1 MTTEPV
7 EYAAMEA
14 PTLAA
19 ALRVTA
25 AENADHV
32 WVKNRDASLVVT
44 WEEGLERVDRIAG
57 GLRKLGITKG
67 DTVALMLVNRPEFH
81 LVDFGVMIAG
91 GTPFSI
97 YQTYTPE
104 QIDYLLG
111 DAESKL
117 IITEQLYLATVQKAC
132 EALENPPQII
142 LVDPRPSDEASGIM
156 SLAELEQLDPE
167 FDGQA
172 AAAEIKPDDILTL
185 IYTSGT
191 TGPPKGVQLTHNNLM
206 FSVRGTTEI
215 VSFPR
220 NSRVISWLPSAHI
233 AERAAHH
240 YIPAV
245 LGFEVTSVDDYK
257 LVMEVLPEVRPQWF
271 FAVPRIWEKLRG
283 GLETMVAG
291 QPQEQREPL
300 QAALSAATE
309 KIRLEQAGEPVPAE
323 LAATVA
329 EADEKYFAA
338 LRGMLGLDQV
348 VTINVGAAPTPVEV
362 LEFFHAIGLPLAE
375 LWGMSETCGAG
386 TVNPPDK
393 VRIGTVGPAIPG
405 VELKLAADGEIL
417 IRGELVMD
425 GYRNMPDE
433 TAATID
439 HDGWL
444 ATGDI
449 GQFDDQMYLKIVD
462 RKKELIINA
471 AGKNMSPANIEAQI
485 KTASPLI
492 DQVCCI
498 GDGRSYNTALIS
510 LDADFAPQWA
520 ASEGIDDVSIA
531 SLSENPALIAVI
543 QEAVDEGNSHLARVE
558 QIKKFKLLSVEWE
571 PGGDELTPT
580 MKLKRK
586 PIDAKYASVIE
597 ALYAP
602 AT

>member
-1 MTTEPV
+1 MTTDPI
-7 EYAAMEA
+7 EYAAMSA

-19 ALRVTA
+19 AFRITA
-25 AENADHV
+25 SENGGET
-32 WVKNRDASLVVT
+32 WVKNRDGSVVIN
-44 WEEGLERVDRIAG
+44 WDDGLERVDRIAG
-57 GLRKLGITKG
+57 GLRKLGIGKG

-81 LVDFGVMIAG
+81 IVDFGVMTAG

-104 QIDYLLG
+104 QIDYLLE
-111 DAESKL
+111 DSASKVIVTELLYLETVEAACSKL
-117 IITEQLYLATVQKAC
+117 STRPLIVV
-132 EALENPPQII
+132 
-142 LVDPRPSDEASGIM
+142 VDPPAGGAEGTT
-156 SLAELEQLDPE
+156 SLAELEQLDPD
-167 FDGQA
+167 FDGAEA
-172 AAAEIKPDDILTL
+172 ASEIDPDDILTL

-206 FSVRGTTEI
+206 WTVRGMAGI
-215 VSFPR
+215 VDFPR
-220 NSRVISWLPSAHI
+220 RSRVISWLPAAHI

-245 LGFEVTSVDDYK
+245 LGFEITSVDDYK
-257 LVMEVLPEVRPQWF
+257 LVMEALPEVRPQWF

-283 GLETMVAG
+283 GLETMVAA
-291 QPQEQREPL
+291 QPDEQREPL
-300 QAALSAATE
+300 QAALDAAIE
-309 KIRLEQAGEPVPAE
+309 KVRLEQAGKVVPAE

-338 LRGMLGLDQV
+338 LRTMLGLDEV

-375 LWGMSETCGAG
+375 LWGMSETCGGG
-386 TVNPPDK
+386 TVNPPEK

-405 VELKLAADGEIL
+405 VELKLAQDGEIM
-417 IRGELVMD
+417 IRGDLVMQ
-425 GYRNMPDE
+425 GYRNMPEE

-439 HDGWL
+439 SQGWL

-449 GQFDDQMYLKIVD
+449 GQFDDEMYLKIVD
-462 RKKELIINA
+462 RKKEIIINA

-498 GDGRSYNTALIS
+498 GDGRSYNTALIA

-520 ASEGIDDVSIA
+520 TKEGIDQT
-531 SLSENPALIAVI
+531 SLAALAENPQLLEAIAD
-543 QEAVDEGNSHLARVE
+543 AVGQGNNQLARVE
-558 QIKKFKLLSVEWE
+558 QIKKFKVLPTEWE

-586 PIDAKYASVIE
+586 PIDAKYVAEID

-602 AT
+602 

>member
-1 MTTEPV
+1 MANEPV
-7 EYAAMEA
+7 EYTAMEA

-19 ALRVTA
+19 ALRITA
-25 AENADHV
+25 AENADET
-32 WVKNRDASLVVT
+32 WVKNRDGSVLIK
-44 WEEGLERVDRIAG
+44 WGEGLERVDRIAG

-67 DTVALMLVNRPEFH
+67 DTVAMMLVNRPEFH
-81 LVDFGVMIAG
+81 VVDFAVMVAG
-91 GTPFSI
+91 GTPFSV
-97 YQTYTPE
+97 YQTYTPA
-104 QIDYLLG
+104 QIDYLLA
-111 DAESKL
+111 DSASK
-117 IITEQLYLATVQKAC
+117 IIVTEPVYLETVQAAC
-132 EALENPPQII
+132 AALDLPPQII
-142 LVDPRPSDEASGIM
+142 LVGGPAGGVDGTT
-156 SLAELEQLDPE
+156 SLEEVELLDAD
-167 FDGQA
+167 FDGA
-172 AAAEIKPDDILTL
+172 SATNEIEPADILTL

-206 FSVRGTTEI
+206 CTVRGISEI
-215 VSFPR
+215 VNFPR
-220 NSRVISWLPSAHI
+220 RSRVISWLPSAHI

-245 LGFEVTSVDDYK
+245 LGFEITSVPDHK
-257 LVMEVLPEVRPQWF
+257 LLMEVLPEVRPNWF

-283 GLETMVAG
+283 GLEAMVSN
-291 QPQEQREPL
+291 QPDEQREPL
-300 QAALSAATE
+300 EAALSAAIE
-309 KIRLEQAGEPVPAE
+309 KVRLEQAGNEVPAE

-329 EADEKYFAA
+329 EADAKYFAG
-338 LRGMLGLDQV
+338 LRTMLGLDQV

-375 LWGMSETCGAG
+375 LWGMSETCGGG
-386 TVNPPDK
+386 TVNPPGK
-393 VRIGTVGPAIPG
+393 VRIGTVGPATPG
-405 VELKLAADGEIL
+405 VELKLAEDGEIL
-417 IRGELVMD
+417 IRGPLVME
-425 GYRNMPDE
+425 GYRNMPEE

-439 HDGWL
+439 ADGWL

-449 GQFDDQMYLKIVD
+449 GQFDGEMYLKIVD

-485 KTASPLI
+485 KTTSPLI

-498 GDGRSYNTALIS
+498 GDGRPYNTALIA

-520 ASEGIDDVSIA
+520 AKQGLEDVSIA
-531 SLSENPALIAVI
+531 SLASNPELLELIQAAV
-543 QEAVDEGNSHLARVE
+543 EEGNSHLARVE
-558 QIKKFKLLSVEWE
+558 QIKKFKLLPAEWE

-586 PIDAKYASVIE
+586 PIAAKYEAEIE

>member
-1 MTTEPV
+1 MANDPV

-19 ALRVTA
+19 ALRITA
-25 AENADHV
+25 AENADET
-32 WVKNRDASLVVT
+32 WVKNRDGSVLIK
-44 WEEGLERVDRIAG
+44 WGEGLERVDRIAG
-57 GLRKLGITKG
+57 GLRKLGISKG

-81 LVDFGVMIAG
+81 VVDFAVMVAG
-91 GTPFSI
+91 GTPFSV
-97 YQTYTPE
+97 YQTYTPA
-104 QIDYLLG
+104 QIDYLLA
-111 DAESKL
+111 DSASK
-117 IITEQLYLATVQKAC
+117 IIVTEPAYLETVQAAC
-132 EALENPPQII
+132 AALELPPQII
-142 LVDPRPSDEASGIM
+142 LVDGPSGGVDGTT
-156 SLAELEQLDPE
+156 SLEEVERLDPD
-167 FDGQA
+167 FNGA
-172 AAAEIKPDDILTL
+172 SATNEIAPEDILTL

-206 FSVRGTTEI
+206 WTVRGTSEI
-215 VSFPR
+215 VNFPR
-220 NSRVISWLPSAHI
+220 RTRVISWLPSAHI

-245 LGFEVTSVDDYK
+245 LGFEITSVPDHK
-257 LVMEVLPEVRPQWF
+257 LLMEVLPEVRPNWF

-283 GLETMVAG
+283 GLESMVSN
-291 QPQEQREPL
+291 QPDEQREPL
-300 QAALSAATE
+300 EAALSAAIE
-309 KIRLEQAGEPVPAE
+309 KVRLEQAGKAVPAE

-338 LRGMLGLDQV
+338 LRTMLGLDQV

-375 LWGMSETCGAG
+375 IWGMSETCGGG
-386 TVNPPDK
+386 TVNPPGK

-405 VELKLAADGEIL
+405 VELKLAEDGEIL
-417 IRGELVMD
+417 IRGQLVME
-425 GYRNMPDE
+425 GYRNMPEE

-439 HDGWL
+439 ADGWL

-449 GQFDDQMYLKIVD
+449 GQFDDEMYLKIVD

-485 KTASPLI
+485 KTTSPLI

-498 GDGRSYNTALIS
+498 GDGRPYNTALIA

-520 ASEGIDDVSIA
+520 AKQGLEDVSIA
-531 SLSENPALIAVI
+531 SLASNPELLELIQAAV
-543 QEAVDEGNSHLARVE
+543 EEGNSHLARVE
-558 QIKKFKLLSVEWE
+558 QIKKFKLLPAEWE

-586 PIDAKYASVIE
+586 PIAAKYAAEIE

>member
-1 MTTEPV
+1 MANDPV

-19 ALRVTA
+19 ALRITA
-25 AENADHV
+25 AENADET
-32 WVKNRDASLVVT
+32 WVKNRDGSVLIK
-44 WEEGLERVDRIAG
+44 WGEGLERVDRIAG

-67 DTVALMLVNRPEFH
+67 DTVAMMLVNRPEFH
-81 LVDFGVMIAG
+81 VVDFAVMVAG
-91 GTPFSI
+91 GTPFSV
-97 YQTYTPE
+97 YQTYTPA
-104 QIDYLLG
+104 QIDYLLA
-111 DAESKL
+111 DSASK
-117 IITEQLYLATVQKAC
+117 IIVTEPAYLETVQAAC
-132 EALENPPQII
+132 AALDLPPQII
-142 LVDPRPSDEASGIM
+142 LVGGPAGGVDGTT
-156 SLAELEQLDPE
+156 SLEEVELLDAD
-167 FDGQA
+167 FDGA
-172 AAAEIKPDDILTL
+172 SATNEIEPADILTL

-206 FSVRGTTEI
+206 CTVRGTSEI
-215 VSFPR
+215 VNFPR
-220 NSRVISWLPSAHI
+220 RSRVISWLPSAHI

-245 LGFEVTSVDDYK
+245 LGFEITSVPDHK
-257 LVMEVLPEVRPQWF
+257 LLMEVLPEVRPNWF

-283 GLETMVAG
+283 GLESMVSN
-291 QPQEQREPL
+291 QPDEQREPL
-300 QAALSAATE
+300 EAALSAAIE
-309 KIRLEQAGEPVPAE
+309 KVRLEQAGKAVPAE

-329 EADEKYFAA
+329 EADAKYFAA
-338 LRGMLGLDQV
+338 LRTMLGLDQV

-375 LWGMSETCGAG
+375 LWGMSETCGGG
-386 TVNPPDK
+386 TVNPPGK
-393 VRIGTVGPAIPG
+393 VRIGTVGPATPG
-405 VELKLAADGEIL
+405 VELKLAEDGEIL
-417 IRGELVMD
+417 IRGPLVME

-439 HDGWL
+439 ADGWL

-449 GQFDDQMYLKIVD
+449 GQFDEEMYLKIVD

-485 KTASPLI
+485 KTTSPLI

-498 GDGRSYNTALIS
+498 GDGRPYNTALIA

-520 ASEGIDDVSIA
+520 AKQGLENVSIA
-531 SLSENPALIAVI
+531 SLASNPELLELIQV
-543 QEAVDEGNSHLARVE
+543 AVDEGNSHLARVE
-558 QIKKFKLLSVEWE
+558 QIKKFKLLPAEWE

-586 PIDAKYASVIE
+586 PIAAKYAAEIE

>member
-1 MTTEPV
+1 MTTDPI
-7 EYAAMEA
+7 EYAAMSA

-19 ALRVTA
+19 AFRITA
-25 AENADHV
+25 SENGGET
-32 WVKNRDASLVVT
+32 WVKNRDGSVVIS
-44 WEEGLERVDRIAG
+44 WDDGLERVDRIAG
-57 GLRKLGITKG
+57 GLRKLGIGKG

-81 LVDFGVMIAG
+81 IVDFGVMTAG

-104 QIDYLLG
+104 QIDYLLEDSASKVIVTELLYLG
-111 DAESKL
+111 TVEAACSKL
-117 IITEQLYLATVQKAC
+117 STRPLIVV
-132 EALENPPQII
+132 
-142 LVDPRPSDEASGIM
+142 VDPPAGGAEGTT
-156 SLAELEQLDPE
+156 SLAELEQLDPD
-167 FDGQA
+167 FDGAEA
-172 AAAEIKPDDILTL
+172 ASAIDPDDILTL

-191 TGPPKGVQLTHNNLM
+191 TGPPKGVQLTHDNLM
-206 FSVRGTTEI
+206 WTVRGMAGI
-215 VSFPR
+215 VDFPR
-220 NSRVISWLPSAHI
+220 RSRVISWLPAAHI

-245 LGFEVTSVDDYK
+245 LGFEITSVDDYK
-257 LVMEVLPEVRPQWF
+257 LVMEALPEVRPQWF

-283 GLETMVAG
+283 GLETMVAA
-291 QPQEQREPL
+291 QPDEQRVPM
-300 QAALSAATE
+300 QAALDAAIE
-309 KIRLEQAGEPVPAE
+309 KVRLEQAGKAVPAE

-329 EADEKYFAA
+329 EADQKYFAA
-338 LRGMLGLDQV
+338 LRTMLGLDEV

-375 LWGMSETCGAG
+375 LWGMSETCGGG
-386 TVNPPDK
+386 TVNPPEK

-405 VELKLAADGEIL
+405 VELKLAQDGEIM
-417 IRGELVMD
+417 IRGDLVMQ
-425 GYRNMPDE
+425 GYRNMPEE

-439 HDGWL
+439 SQGWL

-449 GQFDDQMYLKIVD
+449 GQFDDEMYLKIVD
-462 RKKELIINA
+462 RKKEIIINA

-498 GDGRSYNTALIS
+498 GDGRSYNTALIA

-520 ASEGIDDVSIA
+520 SKEGIDQT
-531 SLSENPALIAVI
+531 SLAALAENPQLLEAIAA
-543 QEAVDEGNSHLARVE
+543 AVGQGNNQLARVE
-558 QIKKFKLLSVEWE
+558 QIKKFKVLPTEWE

-586 PIDAKYASVIE
+586 PIDAKYVAEID

-602 AT
+602 